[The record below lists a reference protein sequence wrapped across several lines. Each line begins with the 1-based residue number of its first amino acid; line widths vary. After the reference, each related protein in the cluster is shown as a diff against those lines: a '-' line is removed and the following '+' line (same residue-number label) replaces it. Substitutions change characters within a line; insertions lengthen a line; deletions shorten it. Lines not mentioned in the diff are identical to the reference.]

1 MHYEISAKHIHH
13 ESVGGISGRGIVMKD
28 KSVFVEGE
36 EKREGTL
43 HPRGKR
49 VVYLENPNAYIAFFM
64 PNDRTEPVL
73 RDYVDLK
80 KRKEF
85 VLKPEHLSLDI
96 NVNINVDINVEGG
109 QTNASNLN
117 PCAQYSE
124 GLTDN
129 HISRKTQIKRSITR
143 QMSVDLKS
151 MPGTSLDDEDF
162 RKII

>member
-13 ESVGGISGRGIVMKD
+13 ESVGGISGRGMVMKE
-28 KSVFVEGE
+28 KSIFVEGE

-43 HPRGKR
+43 HPRGER
-49 VVYLENPNAYIAFFM
+49 VVSLENPNAYVAFFM

-96 NVNINVDINVEGG
+96 NVNVNVDINVEGG
-109 QTNASNLN
+109 KTNASNLN
-117 PCAQYSE
+117 PYAQY
-124 GLTDN
+124 
-129 HISRKTQIKRSITR
+129 SRKTQRKRSISR

-151 MPGTSLDDEDF
+151 TPGTSLDDEDF
-162 RKII
+162 SA

>member
-43 HPRGKR
+43 HPRGER

-96 NVNINVDINVEGG
+96 NINVNVDINVEGG
-109 QTNASNLN
+109 KTNANNLN
-117 PCAQYSE
+117 PGAQYSR
-124 GLTDN
+124 N
-129 HISRKTQIKRSITR
+129 TQRKRSISR

-151 MPGTSLDDEDF
+151 TPGTSLDNEDF
-162 RKII
+162 SA

>member
-96 NVNINVDINVEGG
+96 NINVNVDINVEGG
-109 QTNASNLN
+109 KTNANNLN
-117 PCAQYSE
+117 PGAQYSR
-124 GLTDN
+124 N
-129 HISRKTQIKRSITR
+129 TQRKRSISR

-151 MPGTSLDDEDF
+151 TPGTSLDNEDF
-162 RKII
+162 SA

>member
-13 ESVGGISGRGIVMKD
+13 ENTGGISGRGMVMKE
-28 KSVFVEGE
+28 KSIFVEGE

-43 HPRGKR
+43 HPRGER

-96 NVNINVDINVEGG
+96 NINVNVDINVEGG
-109 QTNASNLN
+109 KTNANNLN
-117 PCAQYSE
+117 PGAQYSR
-124 GLTDN
+124 N
-129 HISRKTQIKRSITR
+129 TQRKRSISR

-151 MPGTSLDDEDF
+151 TPGTSLDDEDF
-162 RKII
+162 SA

>member
-28 KSVFVEGE
+28 KSIFVEGE

-43 HPRGKR
+43 HPRGER

-80 KRKEF
+80 RRKEF

-96 NVNINVDINVEGG
+96 NVNLNVDINVEGG
-109 QTNASNLN
+109 QTNASN
-117 PCAQYSE
+117 PSPYAQY
-124 GLTDN
+124 
-129 HISRKTQIKRSITR
+129 SRKTQRKRSISR
-143 QMSVDLKS
+143 QMSVDLIKS
-151 MPGTSLDDEDF
+151 MPGTSLDDEDLA
-162 RKII
+162 

>member
-13 ESVGGISGRGIVMKD
+13 ENTGGISGRGMVMKE
-28 KSVFVEGE
+28 KSIFVEGE

-43 HPRGKR
+43 HPRGER

-80 KRKEF
+80 RRKEF

-109 QTNASNLN
+109 QTNASN
-117 PCAQYSE
+117 PKPYAQY
-124 GLTDN
+124 
-129 HISRKTQIKRSITR
+129 SRKTQRKRSISR

>member
-28 KSVFVEGE
+28 KSIFVEGE

-43 HPRGKR
+43 HPRGER
-49 VVYLENPNAYIAFFM
+49 VVYLENPNAYVAFFM
-64 PNDRTEPVL
+64 LNDRTEPVL

-96 NVNINVDINVEGG
+96 NINVNVDINVEGG
-109 QTNASNLN
+109 KTNANNLN
-117 PCAQYSE
+117 PGAQYSR
-124 GLTDN
+124 N
-129 HISRKTQIKRSITR
+129 TQRKRSISR

-151 MPGTSLDDEDF
+151 TPGTSLDNEDF
-162 RKII
+162 SA

>member
-13 ESVGGISGRGIVMKD
+13 ENTGGISGRGMVMKE
-28 KSVFVEGE
+28 KSIFVEGE

-43 HPRGKR
+43 HPRGER

-64 PNDRTEPVL
+64 PNDRTEPLL

-96 NVNINVDINVEGG
+96 NINVNVDINVEGG
-109 QTNASNLN
+109 KTNANNLN
-117 PCAQYSE
+117 PGAQYSR
-124 GLTDN
+124 N
-129 HISRKTQIKRSITR
+129 TQRKRSISR

-151 MPGTSLDDEDF
+151 TPGTSLDDEDF
-162 RKII
+162 SA

>member
-13 ESVGGISGRGIVMKD
+13 ENTGGISGRGMVMKE
-28 KSVFVEGE
+28 KSIFVEGK

-43 HPRGKR
+43 HPRGER
-49 VVYLENPNAYIAFFM
+49 VVYLENPNAYVAFFM
-64 PNDRTEPVL
+64 LNDRTKPVL

-96 NVNINVDINVEGG
+96 NINVNVDINVEGG
-109 QTNASNLN
+109 KTNANNLN
-117 PCAQYSE
+117 PGAQYSR
-124 GLTDN
+124 N
-129 HISRKTQIKRSITR
+129 TQRKRSISR

-151 MPGTSLDDEDF
+151 TPGTSLDDENF
-162 RKII
+162 SA